1 MSPRNV
7 MNVALDVLREAAAS
21 KYLIVLFGF
30 IFLGLV
36 GLALSLDLEVV
47 NGAIA
52 AGKIFGA
59 NVIGKGKAVS
69 ANEFL
74 GPLMQAL
81 AYVVFY
87 GGLLFLI
94 VAVADIAPRMLA
106 PGRVE
111 LLLSLPLRRT
121 ELVVGIYV
129 GVLLIGLLASV
140 LAIGGGSLVL
150 FVKTEIVTPAPFMGA
165 VTALIGF
172 ATLYG
177 VMLAV
182 ATVGRSAALSAG
194 AAILI
199 YISGVATSERA
210 IVLSLIRN
218 GATRELAAIAM
229 GPLPRLKTLADIGGD
244 AAIHKALEWSQAA
257 AVIGGCAAFGLFF
270 VVAACIVVNIK
281 DY

>member
-244 AAIHKALEWSQAA
+244 AAIHTAIEWGQAA

-270 VVAACIVVNIK
+270 VVGACIVVNIK